1 MLVRVAE
8 IASKKSIKIL
18 GTEAWLA
25 PIATSI
31 ANLKTGCG
39 TGPRIITGELQLR
52 ADSAGFIYG
61 TGMIR
66 HTPILA
72 CSRCDLE
79 IPWPIEAKV
88 DVSWRPA
95 FESHTPQ
102 ELTLTQQDL
111 DVYFIENGSIDI
123 AQLILDTLNF
133 ALPSQLPVRRDDT
146 DDCGIC
152 GESLASTLVYG
163 ESDQEKPLSPFS
175 TLKDLKL

>member
-1 MLVRVAE
+1 MLVRIAE
-8 IASKKSIKIL
+8 IASKKSIQIL
-18 GTEAWLA
+18 GTEAWLG
-25 PIATSI
+25 PIAASI
-31 ANLKTGCG
+31 ANRKTNNGG
-39 TGPRIITGELQLR
+39 LGSITGDLNLR

-61 TGMIR
+61 SGTIR
-66 HTPILA
+66 HTPVLT

-79 IPWPIEAKV
+79 IPWPIEAKI

-95 FESHTPQ
+95 FESHAPQ
-102 ELTLTQQDL
+102 ELTLTHQDL

-163 ESDQEKPLSPFS
+163 EAEQERPLSPFS
-175 TLKDLKL
+175 ALKDLKL